1 MEDEIYAF
9 RKELQTLGYCKT
21 VINNYP
27 KYIYHFLV
35 FTQETALKI
44 NDMHI
49 KSYQKQLQQKPSKT
63 KGKTLSESHVHSQL
77 LAVKMYFGFL
87 ERTHKIN
94 SNPFTL
100 KLKSPKNEVKNV
112 LTQEQIQILYR
123 HCQIQEETII
133 LHLCYGCGLR
143 RTEAVNLNKTDINIG
158 KKLLFVR
165 SGKGKKRRVIPITEA
180 ITNDFKTFLE
190 SKTNTEE
197 VSFLTNKQ
205 NNRMSGNTMY
215 SIFKELLKKTGIE
228 KVSLHHLRHSIA
240 THLLENDMS
249 IEMVRDFLGHAQ
261 LATTQ
266 IYTQINNLKMK

>member
-35 FTQETALKI
+35 FAKETVLKI

-49 KSYQKQLQQKPSKT
+49 RSYHKHLQQKPSKT
-63 KGKTLSESHVHSQL
+63 KKKTISESHVHSQL
-77 LAVKMYFGFL
+77 LALKMYFGYL

-94 SNPFTL
+94 TNPFTL

-112 LTQEQIQILYR
+112 LTQEQIQILYK
-123 HCQIQEETII
+123 HCQTQEETII

-143 RTEAVNLNKTDINIG
+143 RTEAVSLNKTDINIE

-165 SGKGKKRRVIPITEA
+165 NGKGKKRRVIPITEA
-180 ITNDFKTFLE
+180 ITADFKMFLE
-190 SKTNTEE
+190 SKINTEE
-197 VSFLTNKQ
+197 VCFLTNKQ
-205 NNRMSGNTMY
+205 NNRMSGNTMHG
-215 SIFKELLKKTGIE
+215 IFKELLKKTGI
-228 KVSLHHLRHSIA
+228 KKASLHYLRHSIA

-249 IEMVRDFLGHAQ
+249 IEMVRDFLGHSR
-261 LATTQ
+261 LSTTQ
-266 IYTQINNLKMK
+266 IYTKINSLKMK